1 MPLFRLSII
10 INQLQPIIEEKLLS
24 GAFLV
29 STSILTTRLCHPPT
43 HPDLVPRPH
52 LIEHLDAGLTQ
63 IYRLTLGSAPA
74 GHGKTTLV
82 STLIQQSGRPTAWL
96 SLDENDNELGRFLP
110 YLIAAFDQVAERS
123 GNELQDALETSQSPQ
138 LDLLLT
144 MLVNEIASGAGEFT
158 LVLDD
163 CHLVTERTIYEA
175 IEFLLNGYSQPF
187 DSNFSASRLPLNTC
201 IISLKV

>member
-1 MPLFRLSII
+1 M
-10 INQLQPIIEEKLLS
+10 
-24 GAFLV
+24 
-29 STSILTTRLCHPPT
+29 
-43 HPDLVPRPH
+43 
-52 LIEHLDAGLTQ
+52 Q